1 MVQRQPKVFNGSS
14 SLGHAHGPPHHSLA
28 SCGPQTDA
36 SLSATSELLAVRD
49 GSGSSQDRLLMLAPA
64 DGAVRHEFLI
74 GTPSFDWSVIYA
86 ATSGGGRTTVRAVST
101 ADGHD
106 VATTRL
112 DGDYRLPAVGP
123 SGLPGG
129 VSGDGRRLVL
139 ERQPEAEVSRF
150 VVLDTATLD
159 VIAEIALRGSFTFDV
174 LAPDGSVLYLLQY
187 LEADRPERYQV
198 RAYDIG
204 LGTLRGEV
212 VVDKATLQSAME
224 GQPVAQVLG
233 RDGRISY
240 TVYHNHHHGPF
251 IHALNTSDGT
261 AICIDLPRDGRE
273 DHAAGRYWGLA
284 LSADARTLF
293 AANAALG
300 LTAAV
305 DTAAEK
311 VVNTSAFA
319 EAAPADRQ
327 VAAASLHRLPA
338 APMLGVVT
346 LSPEGRTLY
355 AAGPGG
361 VSAIDAGSLELRG
374 RYLPASTVSSVAISG
389 DGDRLYASTSGS
401 ISILDPTS
409 GGPIGELVEA
419 KQPYGILV
427 MSP

>member
-1 MVQRQPKVFNGSS
+1 
-14 SLGHAHGPPHHSLA
+14 
-28 SCGPQTDA
+28 
-36 SLSATSELLAVRD
+36 
-49 GSGSSQDRLLMLAPA
+49 MLAA
-64 DGAVRHEFLI
+64 GDGAVRHELPL
-74 GTPSFDWSVIYA
+74 GTPSFDWGVIYA
-86 ATSGGGRTTVRAVST
+86 ATNGGGRTTVRAVST

-106 VATTRL
+106 VGTTRL
-112 DGDYRLPAVGP
+112 DGEYRLPTVGP

-129 VSGDGRRLVL
+129 LSGDGRRLVL

-150 VVLDTATLD
+150 VALDTASLD
-159 VIAEIALRGSFTFDV
+159 VIAEIALLGSFTFDV
-174 LAPDGSVLYLLQY
+174 LSPDGSVLYLLQY
-187 LEADRPERYQV
+187 LEADRSGRYQV

-240 TVYHNHHHGPF
+240 TLYHNHHHGPF
-251 IHALNTSDGT
+251 IHALNTGDGT

-284 LSADARTLF
+284 LSADGRTLF

-311 VVNTSAFA
+311 VVNTSTFA
-319 EAAPADRQ
+319 EAAAPKSQ
-327 VAAASLHRLPA
+327 VAASGLDRLPA

-346 LSPEGRTLY
+346 LSTDGRTLY
-355 AAGPGG
+355 AAGLAG
-361 VSAIDAGSLELRG
+361 VSAIDAGSLELR
-374 RYLPASTVSSVAISG
+374 RRHLPGSAVSSVAVSA
-389 DGDRLYASTSGS
+389 DGDRLYASASGS
-401 ISILDPTS
+401 ISILDATS
-409 GGPIGELVEA
+409 GEPIGNLTEA
-419 KQPYGILV
+419 EQPYGILMV
-427 MSP
+427 TP